1 MADLKKREFNVLE
14 LTGNNFIRWAS
25 DVKLYLKGK
34 SLLCTIIELN
44 PTEKGKDIEKD
55 PIKIEEDKAKAASI
69 LRHHLT
75 DSLKHEYTN
84 YEDPKLLWEEL
95 NERFGHNKSG
105 LLPKAIDEWIP
116 IGTMAFNE
124 TNMIERNVRHRGRG
138 NYLIRGRGRGK
149 YHEKSGMNT
158 FEQGNFYGRGRGR
171 GRGHGLS
178 RGRGRS
184 HKHKRC
190 GMTEH
195 WGRTCRTA
203 KHLVDLYQ
211 ASQKNKGKGAE
222 ANFVNEAS
230 TSGPTLDVSDF
241 SEDVNLHKLDP
252 QEEDNYIF

>member
-1 MADLKKREFNVLE
+1 MADLKKREFNALE
-14 LTGNNFIRWAS
+14 LTRNNFIKWAS
-25 DVKLYLKGK
+25 DVKLYLKEK

-44 PTEKGKDIEKD
+44 PTDKGKGIERD

-95 NERFGHNKSG
+95 NERFGHNKSR
-105 LLPKAIDEWIP
+105 PV
-116 IGTMAFNE
+116 GTMPFND

-138 NYLIRGRGRGK
+138 NYFIRGKGRGK

-158 FEQGNFYGRGRGR
+158 FEQGNFYGRSR

-178 RGRGRS
+178 RGHGRS
-184 HKHKRC
+184 HKYKSTCNIC
-190 GMTEH
+190 GMTGH

-211 ASQKNKGKGAE
+211 ASEKNKGKGAE
-222 ANFVNEAS
+222 VNFVNEGS
-230 TSGPTLDVSDF
+230 TFGPTLDVSDF
-241 SEDVNLHKLDP
+241 FTEDVNLHKLDP
-252 QEEDNYIF
+252 QKEDNYIF